1 MGNNPERFTKEV
13 TVKAEHLDEL
23 NHVNNVQYVQWI
35 QDIAKAHWD
44 ARSSK
49 KQNEDFFWVVVKH
62 EVDYKK
68 QAMLG
73 ERLLLKTFIE
83 ETTHVTS
90 KRKVIIESLDKQ
102 HVVVEGISTWCLLD
116 KKTGKPSKIS
126 EELKNIFQ

>member
-1 MGNNPERFTKEV
+1 MKNTPEIFTKEV
-13 TVKAEHLDEL
+13 IVEAEHLDEL

-44 ARSSK
+44 ARSTS

-68 QAMLG
+68 QAVLG
-73 ERLLLKTFIE
+73 ERLLLKTFID

-90 KRKVIIESLDKQ
+90 KRKVIIESIDKKY
-102 HVVVEGISTWCLLD
+102 VVIEGISTWCLLD

-126 EELKNIFQ
+126 EELKDIFQ